1 MNWMSDQWQAGAEA
15 LSKTTARRVN
25 EQHLR
30 EAMALTAGMITMI
43 DDEVGRLV
51 AMLKASGQYEN
62 TVICFN
68 ADHGDYLGDFS
79 LLLKGAMPFRSVTQ
93 VPMIWSDPADRKGRV
108 TEALASTIDIS
119 ASILDRVG
127 LTPYHGMQG
136 ESFLPVIN
144 GEESDCEAVL
154 TEFNDLGARLGF
166 TRPARVRSLRTASW
180 RYTLYQGEP
189 WGELYDLV
197 ADPQETN
204 NLWDSSAHA
213 NIKADL
219 TLQLAHM
226 LAGQMDESPVS
237 HLLA

>member
-1 MNWMSDQWQAGAEA
+1 MSDQWKAGAKP
-15 LSKTTARRVN
+15 LSPTTACRVD

-51 AMLKASGQYEN
+51 DSLKASGQYEN

-79 LLLKGAMPFRSVTQ
+79 FLLKGAMPFRSITQ
-93 VPMIWSDPADRKGRV
+93 VPMIWSDPAGRAERV

-119 ASILDRVG
+119 ATILDRVG

-136 ESFLPVIN
+136 DSFLPVIK
-144 GEESDCEAVL
+144 GADTHREAVL
-154 TEFNDLGARLGF
+154 TEFNDLGPRLGF
-166 TRPARVRSLRTASW
+166 ARPARMRSLRTDSW
-180 RYTLYQGEP
+180 RFTIYQGES
-189 WGELYDLV
+189 WGELYDLA
-197 ADPQETN
+197 ADPQETE
-204 NLWDSSAHA
+204 NLWDSPPHA
-213 NIKADL
+213 SIKADL